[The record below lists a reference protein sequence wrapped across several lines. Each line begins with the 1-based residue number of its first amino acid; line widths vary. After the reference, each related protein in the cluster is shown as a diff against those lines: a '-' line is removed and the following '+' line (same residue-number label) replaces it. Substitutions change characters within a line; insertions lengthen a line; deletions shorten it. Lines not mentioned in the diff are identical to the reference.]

1 MTPNQLLERT
11 HYCLDIARLDEH
23 TLVTLAGWVRKRR
36 DLGNLIFVDLYDRS
50 GIAQV
55 VFDPETNR
63 ELHAQASELKHESVV
78 TVRGMVRPRPA
89 EALNRDMS
97 TGMVEVHADALTVH
111 NTSKVPPFPLLGN
124 QDVKEELRLKY
135 RYLDLRRSEMFRYVR
150 IRHQTS
156 QIVHAF
162 LTRQGFLEITTP
174 HLIRS
179 TPEGAR
185 DFLVPSRLHVG
196 SCYALQQSPQLFKQI
211 SMIAGFDRYFQIVK
225 CFRDEDS
232 RADRQPEF
240 TQIDIEMSFTKKET
254 LFGIQERLM
263 KEIFSQVAGID
274 IPIPFERMTYAE
286 SMRRFGSDKPDLRF
300 GLEIRDVTEVV
311 GHTGFGIVDTVV
323 ASGGVV
329 RALRY
334 EGGAVL
340 SRKQVDELA
349 GIVKKRGAGGL
360 IALKVAPDMSLAG
373 HALEKFLDPERQA
386 RLIRAIEAAPGDLI
400 CLVAGKES
408 TAAWSLGDLRLHI
421 ARVTDIVPDT
431 LRFAWIVDFPMFE
444 WDEESK
450 RFQAM
455 HHPFTAP
462 LPDDLHDLETD
473 PGRMRAQAYDLVLNG
488 VEIGGGSVRIH
499 QPELQTRLF
508 QAMGISPEEAE
519 SRFGFFLEALRYG
532 TPPHCGI
539 AFGFD
544 RLIMLLSGTD
554 NLRDVI
560 PFPKT
565 LQAVCLMS
573 QAPSPVTGDQLD
585 MVGMR
590 LRPDGQSST

>member
-11 HYCLDIARLDEH
+11 HYCLDISRLEENSP
-23 TLVTLAGWVRKRR
+23 VTLAGWVRKRR

-55 VFDPETNR
+55 VFDPERNKD
-63 ELHAQASELKHESVV
+63 LHAQASELKHESVI
-78 TVRGMVRPRPA
+78 TVRGVVRPRPV

-97 TGMVEVHADALTVH
+97 TGLVEVHADALTVH
-111 NTSKVPPFPLLGN
+111 NTSKVPPFQLLGN
-124 QDVKEELRLKY
+124 QEVKEELRLRY
-135 RYLDLRRSEMFRYVR
+135 RYLDLRRSEMFRFVR
-150 IRHQTS
+150 IRHLTS
-156 QIVHAF
+156 QIVHDF
-162 LTRQGFLEITTP
+162 FTRHGFLEITTP

-196 SCYALQQSPQLFKQI
+196 SCYALPQSPQLFKQI

-240 TQIDIEMSFTKKET
+240 TQIDVEMSFTKKET
-254 LFGIQERLM
+254 LFGIQEMLM
-263 KEIFSQVAGID
+263 KEIFSQVAGFE
-274 IPIPFERMTYAE
+274 IPIPFERMTYADA
-286 SMRRFGSDKPDLRF
+286 MRRFGSDKPDLRF
-300 GLEIRDVTEVV
+300 GLEICDVTDTLTN
-311 GHTGFGIVDTVV
+311 TGFGIVDSII
-323 ASGGVV
+323 ASGGIV

-334 EGGAVL
+334 EGGAAL

-360 IALKVAPDMSLAG
+360 IALKVSPEKTLVG
-373 HALEKFLDPERQA
+373 HALEKVLDADRQT
-386 RLIRAIEAAPGDLI
+386 RLIHALEASPGDLI

-408 TAAWSLGDLRLHI
+408 TVAWSLGDLRLHV
-421 ARVTDIVPDT
+421 ARATGIVPET

-444 WDEESK
+444 WDEDSK

-462 LPDDLHDLETD
+462 LPEDLHFLETD

-508 QAMGISPEEAE
+508 QAMGISSEEAE

-590 LRPDGQSST
+590 LRPDKQS

>member
-196 SCYALQQSPQLFKQI
+196 SCYALPQSPQLFKQI